1 MTRPSRSDARCS
13 APVFS
18 MVVVDLVQDA
28 AAARRERPVVH
39 AWRPAGVSRREAL
52 LPALALLVVAH
63 DEIALHHVHL
73 FPMVVDE
80 RLGGER
86 ARLDLQQAGAASEL
100 VRLVQV
106 GGEDLL
112 VEAGRIARR
121 DLPAGAQVDL
131 HELQV
136 LLGLH
141 GLLHASAL
149 ASAWCVTVPSK
160 GGKFAMSARVCARS
174 GEANAAC
181 IASVESNSSCA
192 SSSAR
197 PRFTGQ
203 ASLHPSGV
211 CSTTRRRP
219 GQRASSLT
227 WCSR

>member
-1 MTRPSRSDARCS
+1 
-13 APVFS
+13 
-18 MVVVDLVQDA
+18 MVVVDLVEHA
-28 AAARRERPVVH
+28 AAARAERAVVH
-39 AWRPAGVSRREAL
+39 ARRSAGVGRREAL
-52 LPALALLVVAH
+52 LAALALPVVADH
-63 DEIALHHVHL
+63 EVALHQVHL
-73 FPMVVDE
+73 LPMIVHE
-80 RLGGER
+80 GLGGEC
-86 ARLDLQQAGAASEL
+86 ARLDLQQPRAAADL
-100 VRLVQV
+100 VVLVQV
-106 GGEDLL
+106 RGQDLL

-141 GLLHASAL
+141 GLLHATAL
-149 ASAWCVTVPSK
+149 ASAWCVTLPSN
-160 GGKFAMSARVCARS
+160 GGKFAMSARVWARS

-203 ASLHPSGV
+203 ASLHSSGV